1 MTVARSALQGGAF
14 AKWVSGATYSAD
26 TIVWS
31 PISYL
36 SYIRLGAGGATSTD
50 PSADGANWAV
60 WGASR
65 IKQVIAG
72 TTQINSPSTTATTA
86 VSANMAKSELRF
98 LGAREI
104 TTSTNIVHP
113 ATVAKDGS
121 AVRAS
126 IAMASE
132 QNISVSWELTEWW

>member
-1 MTVARSALQGGAF
+1 MTPRSTVQGSTG
-14 AKWVSGATYSAD
+14 KWVAGVYYAPD
-26 TIVWS
+26 TIAWS

-36 SYIRLGAGGATSTD
+36 NYIRLGAGGTTSTD

-65 IKQVIAG
+65 IKQVISG
-72 TTQINSPSTTATTA
+72 TTQINSPATTATTT

-113 ATVAKDGS
+113 ATVTKDGS

-132 QNISVSWELTEWW
+132 QNVVVSWELTEWW